1 MSRRD
6 VPEGDMNPHEFSDD
20 DADAI
25 ISGFAPSDPELGAAL
40 DDLRSAFASV
50 EPPTASGALSEFI
63 VHGAEPVPVTAAA
76 TATPMVEPLVD
87 PTPTRR
93 HSMLA
98 SISAFAGTALGKLCI
113 GASVATAAVGGATVA
128 GVDTPVTDLFTD
140 DSVVVTE
147 PDDDIDVPVIDDPAG
162 DELGEPNSDSSDSD
176 DSDSDDSDSD
186 DSDSDDSDDSD
197 SDDSDSDSDDDSDD
211 SDSDSSDDDS
221 DSDDS
226 PTSTTVPGGS
236 AASVTHGVPGVG
248 SVTFTYDSGNWVLI
262 AATPTG
268 DWVVDEASIDGE
280 GIDVT
285 FINGVVEVD
294 VDTEIEDGQIRL
306 RVRTEDETT
315 DERTEAFF
323 WYPLS

>member
-1 MSRRD
+1 MSRPD
-6 VPEGDMNPHEFSDD
+6 VPEGDMTPHEFSDD

-76 TATPMVEPLVD
+76 TAMVEPLVD

-162 DELGEPNSDSSDSD
+162 DELGEPDSDSSDSD
-176 DSDSDDSDSD
+176 DDADFENSNDDDSDDDSDSD
-186 DSDSDDSDDSD
+186 SDSDSDDDDSDDDSD
-197 SDDSDSDSDDDSDD
+197 SDDSDSDSD
-211 SDSDSSDDDS
+211 

>member
-1 MSRRD
+1 
-6 VPEGDMNPHEFSDD
+6 
-20 DADAI
+20 
-25 ISGFAPSDPELGAAL
+25 
-40 DDLRSAFASV
+40 
-50 EPPTASGALSEFI
+50 
-63 VHGAEPVPVTAAA
+63 
-76 TATPMVEPLVD
+76 
-87 PTPTRR
+87 
-93 HSMLA
+93 MLA

-162 DELGEPNSDSSDSD
+162 DELGEPNSDSD
-176 DSDSDDSDSD
+176 D
-186 DSDSDDSDDSD
+186 
-197 SDDSDSDSDDDSDD
+197 
-211 SDSDSSDDDS
+211 DSDSSDDDS

>member
-1 MSRRD
+1 MSRPD
-6 VPEGDMNPHEFSDD
+6 VPEGDMTPHEFSDD

-40 DDLRSAFASV
+40 DDLRSTFASV

-63 VHGAEPVPVTAAA
+63 VHGAEPVPVAAA
-76 TATPMVEPLVD
+76 AAANPMVEPLVD

-93 HSMLA
+93 HPMLA

-147 PDDDIDVPVIDDPAG
+147 PDDDIDLPVIDDPAG
-162 DELGEPNSDSSDSD
+162 DEPGEP
-176 DSDSDDSDSD
+176 
-186 DSDSDDSDDSD
+186 
-197 SDDSDSDSDDDSDD
+197 DSDSDSDDDSSDDD
-211 SDSDSSDDDS
+211 SDSDSDS

>member
-1 MSRRD
+1 MSRPD
-6 VPEGDMNPHEFSDD
+6 VPEGDMTPHEFSDD

-50 EPPTASGALSEFI
+50 EPPTAFGALSEFI
-63 VHGAEPVPVTAAA
+63 VHGAEPVPVAAA
-76 TATPMVEPLVD
+76 AAANPMVEPLVD

-93 HSMLA
+93 HPMLA

-147 PDDDIDVPVIDDPAG
+147 PDDDIDLPVIDDPAG
-162 DELGEPNSDSSDSD
+162 DELGEPDSDSSDSD
-176 DSDSDDSDSD
+176 DDADFDNSND
-186 DSDSDDSDDSD
+186 
-197 SDDSDSDSDDDSDD
+197 DDSDSDS
-211 SDSDSSDDDS
+211 DDS

-268 DWVVDEASIDGE
+268 DWVVDEASIDAE

-294 VDTEIEDGQIRL
+294 VRAH
-306 RVRTEDETT
+306 V
-315 DERTEAFF
+315 
-323 WYPLS
+323 

>member
-1 MSRRD
+1 MSRPD
-6 VPEGDMNPHEFSDD
+6 VPEGDMTPHEFSDD

-40 DDLRSAFASV
+40 DDLRSTFASV

-63 VHGAEPVPVTAAA
+63 VHGAEPVPVAAA
-76 TATPMVEPLVD
+76 AAANPMVEPLVD

-93 HSMLA
+93 HPMLA

-147 PDDDIDVPVIDDPAG
+147 PDDDSDLPVIDDPAG
-162 DELGEPNSDSSDSD
+162 DELGEPDS
-176 DSDSDDSDSD
+176 
-186 DSDSDDSDDSD
+186 
-197 SDDSDSDSDDDSDD
+197 
-211 SDSDSSDDDS
+211 DS

-262 AATPTG
+262 AATPAG

>member
-176 DSDSDDSDSD
+176 DDSD
-186 DSDSDDSDDSD
+186 
-197 SDDSDSDSDDDSDD
+197 
-211 SDSDSSDDDS
+211 DSDSSDDDS